1 MSINLHR
8 PIPEG
13 FEVKQVRVVFKAS
26 GWYAQLILQTDVSV
40 RRTMPHGK
48 PIGIDLG
55 LEKFLAIS
63 TGALVERPRFFVDLH
78 APATIAATQIEKQEK
93 RLCQLPEDSSQGS

>member
-8 PIPEG
+8 PIPEW

-40 RRTMPHGK
+40 PETMPHGK
-48 PIGIDLG
+48 PKKITGG
-55 LEKFLAIS
+55 S
-63 TGALVERPRFFVDLH
+63 T
-78 APATIAATQIEKQEK
+78 Q
-93 RLCQLPEDSSQGS
+93 RLF